1 VRSAPGAGSSFY
13 FTVPRSPAREPAQ
26 GAAISL
32 RHLLER

>member
-13 FTVPRSPAREPAQ
+13 FTVPREPVPAPAP